1 MDVDE
6 SMVRGLI
13 LVLLFVPIRENTSNP
28 HIFTLPA
35 TKSLKTQI
43 RALYGHDLQQYISEK

>member
-35 TKSLKTQI
+35 TKFLKTQI

>member
-13 LVLLFVPIRENTSNP
+13 LVLLFVPIRENASNP
-28 HIFTLPA
+28 HISALPA
-35 TKSLKTQI
+35 LKSLKT
-43 RALYGHDLQQYISEK
+43 